1 MEATVEN
8 LKELAEE
15 ELRDWSGEAKG
26 LLKAELK
33 RRNMTYAHLVQALG
47 RIGIKETEANL
58 RNKISR
64 GNFSAAFLLQ
74 VLDAIGCTFLQLSS
88 SQVQTY
94 TFTRKFPAAT
104 RALVAKR
111 TAEIEGGEEES

>member
-1 MEATVEN
+1 MEES
-8 LKELAEE
+8 ELTEE
-15 ELRDWSGEAKG
+15 PRDWSEEAKG

-33 RRNMTYAHLVQALG
+33 RRNMTYAHLVQALD
-47 RIGIKETEANL
+47 RVGIKDTEPNL

-88 SQVQTY
+88 SQMRTY
-94 TFTRKFPAAT
+94 RFTRKVPASNS
-104 RALVAKR
+104 ALLSKR
-111 TAEIEGGEEES
+111 QTELARKGGSAD